1 MKRIILM
8 RHAAATKSSSVSDFN
23 SQLNGM
29 GESQAIAAGNFIAN
43 LGIDQVL
50 VSPTKRTTQ
59 TLSIILQQVEIP
71 EIESVRALYES
82 SSSKIIEII
91 SGTADNINN
100 LMILGHNP
108 TIYQL
113 VLELAQNSSK
123 EYERMLTT
131 TMSTAQIVVIE
142 FTDLVD
148 WRKISLQLGKGSITH
163 IFNPNLELGEN

>member
-8 RHAAATKSSSVSDFN
+8 RHAAAIKSNLISDFN
-23 SQLNGM
+23 SQLSGM
-29 GESQAIAAGNFIAN
+29 GESQAIAAGNFVTN
-43 LGIDQVL
+43 LGIDRVL

-59 TLSIILQQVEIP
+59 TLSIILQHAEIP

-91 SGTADNINN
+91 AGTADNINN

-148 WRKISLQLGKGSITH
+148 WRNISLQLGKGSITH
-163 IFNPNLELGEN
+163 IFNPNLE